1 LEVYEGEGDERLE
14 KEMGGEGERMEA
26 CELDAER
33 GGVEGFA
40 ALMANILYCDS
51 VSQRHRMYLN
61 PTSAR
66 RRSTS
71 LRASLGALVAD
82 PIRREDSDFR
92 HEHASRAERRV
103 ACECGRCEDVAGAEE
118 GV

>member
-1 LEVYEGEGDERLE
+1 MEVYESEGDERLE
-14 KEMGGEGERMEA
+14 KERGRGRENGGVRAGCGEGW
-26 CELDAER
+26 
-33 GGVEGFA
+33 GKGFA
-40 ALMANILYCDS
+40 ALMANILHCDS

-71 LRASLGALVAD
+71 LRAGLGALVAD

-92 HEHASRAERRV
+92 YEHAGRAERRV

>member
-1 LEVYEGEGDERLE
+1 
-14 KEMGGEGERMEA
+14 MEA
-26 CELDAER
+26 CELDAEK

-40 ALMANILYCDS
+40 VLMANILYCDS
-51 VSQRHRMYLN
+51 VSQWRRMHLN

-71 LRASLGALVAD
+71 LRAGLGALVAD
-82 PIRREDSDFR
+82 PIRRKDSDFR
-92 HEHASRAERRV
+92 HEHAGRAERRV
-103 ACECGRCEDVAGAEE
+103 ACECGRCEDVAGTEE